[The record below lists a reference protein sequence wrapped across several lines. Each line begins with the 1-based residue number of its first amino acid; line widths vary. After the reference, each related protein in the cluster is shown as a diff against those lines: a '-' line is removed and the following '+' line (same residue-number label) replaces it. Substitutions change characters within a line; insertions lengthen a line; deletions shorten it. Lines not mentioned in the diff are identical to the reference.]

1 MRKFASILLVLALLG
16 ACSDGGAAD
25 VASGPSPAQD
35 TADARP
41 PADRSPD
48 AREGTEDEPDGGPA
62 GSAGEEPGDRSDAR
76 ADMQPPDPG
85 REDGGGVF
93 NDGEGEDDHSSALH
107 PAAGRYVY
115 SQSGFE
121 RFCQTATCDERPL
134 PPRQPVGVTLRGRG
148 DTTAVVVSEARSSDS
163 RTVTTTTVYSR
174 RNAVVT
180 DVYARF
186 AYEGF
191 TFENSYTPRPPVETL
206 RFPLK
211 PGKSWSGR
219 WNDST
224 SGDYSINVLGRDT
237 VEVNG
242 AVITAFKLS
251 MVTRFRGE
259 FTGTSKALLWIDVAT
274 KSMVKTS
281 GAIDLRSS
289 FGRYVSEFNNT
300 LRSGPGYR

>member
-1 MRKFASILLVLALLG
+1 MRKFASILLVLALLS
-16 ACSDGGAAD
+16 ACSDGGAPD
-25 VASGPSPAQD
+25 VASDPSPAED
-35 TADARP
+35 TAGARP
-41 PADRSPD
+41 EAGRTPGAHEDAEDGSDGPPATSN
-48 AREGTEDEPDGGPA
+48 
-62 GSAGEEPGDRSDAR
+62 GERRRDRSDPQ
-76 ADMQPPDPG
+76 ADLEPSDA
-85 REDGGGVF
+85 GGEQGGSVF
-93 NDGEGEDDHSSALH
+93 NDGEGEDDNSSALH

-121 RFCQTATCDERPL
+121 RFCQAATCDERPL
-134 PPRQPVGVTLRGRG
+134 PARQPVDVTLRGRDG
-148 DTTAVVVSEARSSDS
+148 TSAVVVSEARSSDA
-163 RTVTTTTVYSR
+163 RTVRTTTAYTR
-174 RNAVVT
+174 RNAAVT

-191 TFENSYTPRPPVETL
+191 AFENSYTPRPPVETL

-211 PGKSWSGR
+211 QGKAWSGS
-219 WNDST
+219 WKDST
-224 SGDYSINVLGRDT
+224 SGDYSINVLGRDM

-242 AVITAFKLS
+242 TVVTAFKLS

-281 GAIDLRSS
+281 GAIDVRST